1 MDSHCWGVG
10 SSKNNGFRTHQG
22 SRQQAGLG
30 SNQAPAGCVCR
41 TKTVGRWLTEGGIL
55 ARIFGLFFT
64 NPLVL
69 WFCAGISKGQLSLI
83 RKEDNIYRSA

>member
-1 MDSHCWGVG
+1 MTCEW
-10 SSKNNGFRTHQG
+10 
-22 SRQQAGLG
+22 
-30 SNQAPAGCVCR
+30 CVFR

-64 NPLVL
+64 NPIVL

-83 RKEDNIYRSA
+83 RKEDNIYRSVPEKQTLWRDGGDTVAAGMQSSAG

>member
-1 MDSHCWGVG
+1 M
-10 SSKNNGFRTHQG
+10 
-22 SRQQAGLG
+22 
-30 SNQAPAGCVCR
+30 
-41 TKTVGRWLTEGGIL
+41 GRWLTEGGIL

-83 RKEDNIYRSA
+83 RKEDNIYRSARQAEGREWRLPGGAVGRQDGVGSSGVGRGGGFAEE